1 MILQSPVIN
10 YVYTVIFA
18 EKKSL
23 LRAPKPPNVTIP
35 PIKTND
41 INSAARAAET
51 KRKETIRMEKNL
63 RASGII
69 NKRSGR
75 RGPSSRHRS
84 LQRSNV
90 RSRKISKHAM
100 RVIDTSKSLVQSFQL
115 SKDQS
120 KFALPQF
127 STVGTQLDLTPED
140 DEESDCSN
148 IEKNNGPL
156 TCNSLQRSAY
166 RSQDGTCNNLKHPMW
181 GRANIALTRL
191 LSPDYEDGT

>member
-1 MILQSPVIN
+1 
-10 YVYTVIFA
+10 
-18 EKKSL
+18 
-23 LRAPKPPNVTIP
+23 
-35 PIKTND
+35 
-41 INSAARAAET
+41 
-51 KRKETIRMEKNL
+51 MEKNL

-69 NKRSGR
+69 NKRRS

-84 LQRSNV
+84 LQRSSV

-100 RVIDTSKSLVQSFQL
+100 RVINTSKSLVQSFQL

-127 STVGTQLDLTPED
+127 STVGTQLDLSPED

-148 IEKNNGPL
+148 IELNGPL

-181 GRANIALTRL
+181 GRANIALTQGHLSITQFCDHSRAGKFL
-191 LSPDYEDGT
+191 LIENKKPVFGSYLRGRSGA

>member
-1 MILQSPVIN
+1 MSLLQF
-10 YVYTVIFA
+10 FA

-41 INSAARAAET
+41 INSAAQAAET

-69 NKRSGR
+69 NKRRS

-84 LQRSNV
+84 LQRSSV

-100 RVIDTSKSLVQSFQL
+100 RVINTSKSLVQSFQL

-127 STVGTQLDLTPED
+127 STVGTQLDLSPED

-148 IEKNNGPL
+148 IELNGPL

-191 LSPDYEDGT
+191 LSPDYEDGMTFI